1 MVCRTIVRSLFFLAF
16 FYFRTL
22 IRPPA
27 FCQSLTPLGSVVMT
41 LTNVVLGQIYGKQY
55 TGAISTRLSNSLT
68 VGTILGQLGIGIVC
82 DLYGRKHGIV
92 ISTFCIVAGII
103 IVTAAH
109 GAHESL
115 QGFFWCFT
123 IGRGLTGIGVGGEY
137 PSSSA
142 SAAEAANEKMLKSR
156 GPVFIL
162 VTVSSSAPN
171 CSSPLG
177 TSAHARTHA
186 EPRPLFRIRLC
197 VHPLLDRL

>member
-1 MVCRTIVRSLFFLAF
+1 
-16 FYFRTL
+16 
-22 IRPPA
+22 
-27 FCQSLTPLGSVVMT
+27 MT

-109 GAHESL
+109 GAHGSL

-123 IGRGLTGIGVGGEY
+123 VGRGLTGIGVGGEY

-162 VTVSSSAPN
+162 VTVSSRHFP
-171 CSSPLG
+171 SPWCISL
-177 TSAHARTHA
+177 TLIFIA
-186 EPRPLFRIRLC
+186 EPRPLFRIRVC
-197 VHPLLDRL
+197 VHSLLDRL